1 MEDFADRINK
11 LEMKVALQE
20 DKYPIQRVVGQI
32 ERSKTKGFCFSTR
45 LVTVP
50 DNYYNLSLAERANIL
65 ACNQDQ
71 LCKAILFEDSNVTS
85 TDSQRTPKYYLVI
98 VQYIAK
104 ISSDKLK
111 EFIQKNSN
119 KYSPNK
125 SK

>member
-1 MEDFADRINK
+1 MEDFADRIIK

-50 DNYYNLSLAERANIL
+50 DNYYNHTLAERAKIL
-65 ACNQDQ
+65 ACNEDQ
-71 LCKAILFEDSNVTS
+71 LCKAILFEDSNTS
-85 TDSQRTPKYYLVI
+85 TDSQRATKYYLVI